1 MRLGHE
7 GILREY
13 GGGRWKM
20 GMKAPIGKEEVVVA
34 FSSNSHLR
42 TAIRGSVVQVQHTFM
57 MEHGVLIQGSDWTEK
72 AKGPKSCSEF
82 STPAPR
88 FKKEAGAQQGPYRTG
103 PIWKRRESV
112 RVDY

>member
-1 MRLGHE
+1 M
-7 GILREY
+7 
-13 GGGRWKM
+13 
-20 GMKAPIGKEEVVVA
+20 
-34 FSSNSHLR
+34 
-42 TAIRGSVVQVQHTFM
+42 QVQHTFM

-103 PIWKRRESV
+103 PILEAAV
-112 RVDY
+112 RVSESTIRFYR

>member
-1 MRLGHE
+1 M
-7 GILREY
+7 
-13 GGGRWKM
+13 
-20 GMKAPIGKEEVVVA
+20 
-34 FSSNSHLR
+34 
-42 TAIRGSVVQVQHTFM
+42 
-57 MEHGVLIQGSDWTEK
+57 LIQGSDWTEK